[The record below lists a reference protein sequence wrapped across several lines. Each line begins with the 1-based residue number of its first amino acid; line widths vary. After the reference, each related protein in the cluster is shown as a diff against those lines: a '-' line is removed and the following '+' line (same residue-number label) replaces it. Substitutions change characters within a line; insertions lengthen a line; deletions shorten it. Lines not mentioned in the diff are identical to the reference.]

1 MYILHNISSRKK
13 RRINMQGQLQ
23 NQPTP
28 WGECTPRYEVTE
40 APAGTR
46 RWNGKGIGQSKS
58 TRGRTRSVTEH
69 VIMPRLAIQCVV
81 DRGIGKKTPIG
92 ASDPPFI
99 AGVVSEQ
106 TAADYA
112 RAVIARGENGGGVQI
127 LVRRERVRRPSL
139 TLTNIQEPT
148 MFEAA
153 GTTSR
158 SCGYH
163 EPIGSKNCRP
173 PASIDGHSSK
183 RLVSRTMCIADT
195 PRADTL
201 QARSE
206 YVYNSS
212 FPRVKKDNDGAM
224 PLSGVL
230 GLDNSEF
237 RKKEMKS
244 KQKMLRGRCAWRVL
258 PGFGIL

>member
-1 MYILHNISSRKK
+1 
-13 RRINMQGQLQ
+13 
-23 NQPTP
+23 
-28 WGECTPRYEVTE
+28 
-40 APAGTR
+40 
-46 RWNGKGIGQSKS
+46 
-58 TRGRTRSVTEH
+58 
-69 VIMPRLAIQCVV
+69 MPRLAIQCVV
-81 DRGIGKKTPIG
+81 DRGIGKKTPIRG
-92 ASDPPFI
+92 SDPPFI
-99 AGVVSEQ
+99 PGVVSEQ

-112 RAVIARGENGGGVQI
+112 RAVTARGERAGGVRI
-127 LVRRERVRRPSL
+127 LVRRGRVRRPSL
-139 TLTNIQEPT
+139 TLTNIQGPT
-148 MFEAA
+148 MFEAD

-163 EPIGSKNCRP
+163 EPLRSKNGRP

-183 RLVSRTMCIADT
+183 RLVSGTMCIADT

-206 YVYNSS
+206 RVYHSG
-212 FPRVKKDNDGAM
+212 FPRVEKDNDGAM

-244 KQKMLRGRCAWRVL
+244 KQTMLRGRCSWRVL